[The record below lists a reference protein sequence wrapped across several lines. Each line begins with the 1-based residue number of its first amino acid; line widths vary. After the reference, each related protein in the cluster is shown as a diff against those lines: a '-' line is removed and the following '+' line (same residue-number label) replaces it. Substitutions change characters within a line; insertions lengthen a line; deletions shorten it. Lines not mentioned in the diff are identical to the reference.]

1 MKSNTGTPQNIDQYI
16 ATFPEPTKLL
26 LRQVRENIMKAAPGA
41 EEAISYQMPAFKLHG
56 MLVYFAGYKNH
67 IGFYPS
73 GSGIVEFQEKL
84 SEYKFSKGAIQFPLD
99 KPLPVKLITEIV
111 KFRVKQNEEKKM
123 FKKQQIKLKK

>member
-67 IGFYPS
+67 IGFYP
-73 GSGIVEFQEKL
+73 GAEVIGVFKKELLAFKC
-84 SEYKFSKGAIQFPLD
+84 SKGTIQFPLD
-99 KPLPVKLITEIV
+99 KPLPLVLISKIVKL
-111 KFRVKQNEEKKM
+111 RVRQNIEKAKQKT
-123 FKKQQIKLKK
+123 IK